1 VGRLKPDGEGI
12 FRAMKTLKVEK
23 RKCLYVGDSVN
34 DIITTKK
41 VGIDVAVVPGGES
54 KTLDIKTNN
63 PSLILNSL
71 TDVLS
76 LV

>member
-1 VGRLKPDGEGI
+1 MFIRGRQCQRYHYHI
-12 FRAMKTLKVEK
+12 
-23 RKCLYVGDSVN
+23 
-34 DIITTKK
+34 K
-41 VGIDVAVVPGGES
+41 VGIDVAVVPRSEG

-63 PSLILNSL
+63 PSFILNSL